1 MPAGAEPSSSP
12 RLRRDARRN
21 RESLLAAA
29 QAHFAANGIDAPL
42 DQVAKDAGLAIGTL
56 YRHFPTRL
64 DLIQALFA
72 EKLQSWLRAAER
84 SAALDDAWQ
93 GFVLFVEAMCQ
104 LQADDQGFND
114 LVSMRLPEAAG
125 LAATQDR
132 IGEIAAHLIRRA
144 QQQGRL
150 RPDLTTED
158 LAFVIWSQSR
168 INQATRDIAPRA
180 WRRHL
185 YLMLDGFRADRANP
199 LPEPP
204 MSSEQAYRA
213 MVGLNGN
220 CGAPA
225 ESNVTFPP

>member
-1 MPAGAEPSSSP
+1 MEVARVRFAEHGVE
-12 RLRRDARRN
+12 A
-21 RESLLAAA
+21 SLE
-29 QAHFAANGIDAPL
+29 QI
-42 DQVAKDAGLAIGTL
+42 AKDAGLAIGTL
-56 YRHFPTRL
+56 YRHFPTRI

-72 EKLQSWLRAAER
+72 DKLQRWLEAAER
-84 SAALDDAWQ
+84 AVALDDAWE

-125 LAATQDR
+125 LAANQDR
-132 IGEIAAHLIRRA
+132 IGDIAARIIRRA
-144 QQQGRL
+144 QEQGSL

-168 INQATRDIAPRA
+168 ITQATRDVAPRA

-185 YLMLDGFRADRANP
+185 YLMLDGFRAESAHP

-204 MSSEQAYRA
+204 MTGEQAYRA
-213 MVGLNGN
+213 MLGLNGK
-220 CGAPA
+220 CA
-225 ESNVTFPP
+225 SH

>member
-1 MPAGAEPSSSP
+1 MPAARPAGAGPSCP
-12 RLRRDARRN
+12 PPLRRDAQRN
-21 RESLLAAA
+21 REALLAAA
-29 QAHFAANGIDAPL
+29 RAHFAAHGIDAPL
-42 DQVAKDAGLAIGTL
+42 DQVARDAGLAIGTL

-72 EKLQSWLRAAER
+72 GKLQSWLEAAER
-84 SAALDDAWQ
+84 AAALDDAWQ
-93 GFVLFVEAMCQ
+93 GFVLFTEAMCQ

-125 LAATQDR
+125 LAAAQDR
-132 IGEIAAHLIRRA
+132 IGDLAARIIGRA
-144 QQQGRL
+144 QEQGSL

-168 INQATRDIAPRA
+168 INQATRGVAPRA

-185 YLMLDGFRADRANP
+185 YLMLDGFRADRAHP

-204 MSSEQAYRA
+204 LTVEQAYRA
-213 MVGLNGN
+213 MLGLNGTRT
-220 CGAPA
+220 
-225 ESNVTFPP
+225 SH